1 MVSQL
6 TKSPLQVANP
16 ENLERIRHT
25 CAHVMAMAVQI
36 LFPETKVTIGPT
48 TDTGFY
54 YDFARQQAFTP
65 EDLTKITKQMR
76 LIIKANLP
84 IIREEVNRKEIK
96 AEIEQL
102 GEPYKLEILE
112 RLGKQIRN
120 AELEKIPVVAVVGK
134 REVEQQNLSLRTRKR
149 GDLGAMSVVEL
160 KKSLD
165 NAIANKANI

>member
-6 TKSPLQVANP
+6 TKTLLQIANP
-16 ENLERIRHT
+16 EQLERIRHT
-25 CAHVMAMAVQI
+25 CAHAMAMAVQI

-54 YDFARQQAFTP
+54 YDFARPQPFTP
-65 EDLTKITKQMR
+65 EDLSKITQQMR

-102 GEPYKLEILE
+102 GEPYKLEILDSIAAE
-112 RLGKQIRN
+112 DYWLFRAFLWDFSGIVRLAKNGSK
-120 AELEKIPVVAVVGK
+120 
-134 REVEQQNLSLRTRKR
+134 
-149 GDLGAMSVVEL
+149 
-160 KKSLD
+160 
-165 NAIANKANI
+165 AIALINLIMSTNINEKNFFCLRLLILS